1 MFFLSHSVTSCCLCH
16 INATVWRI
24 VSKLILHVVPLSG
37 GSIWDWNGQCFREGG
52 KSRYLVRY
60 FLVLLFMS
68 FRLTYSV
75 MFQVFFYFLFILF
88 FYMSK
93 SCTLFSMPNIFFCII
108 STWKYQVPVCLFCW
122 NSCQP
127 GSASGFVHSEL
138 LGYIERGVH
147 FITQALTFES
157 LLCHCLIKLW
167 SLCALFGAGVNV
179 TLL

>member
-1 MFFLSHSVTSCCLCH
+1 MPRSDALLANLYCMLYPCLEGPFGTGMANAFEKEEKAGTLLGISWYFFSCPSG
-16 INATVWRI
+16 W
-24 VSKLILHVVPLSG
+24 LIQ
-37 GSIWDWNGQCFREGG
+37 WCFRC
-52 KSRYLVRY
+52 
-60 FLVLLFMS
+60 
-68 FRLTYSV
+68 
-75 MFQVFFYFLFILF
+75 FFFFFF

-108 STWKYQVPVCLFCW
+108 STWKYQVPVRLFCW